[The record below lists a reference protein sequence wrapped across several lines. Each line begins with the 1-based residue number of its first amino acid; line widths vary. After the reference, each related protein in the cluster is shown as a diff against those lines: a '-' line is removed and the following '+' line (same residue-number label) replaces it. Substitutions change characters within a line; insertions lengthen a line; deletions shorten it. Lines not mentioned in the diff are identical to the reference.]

1 MTNNVKTSNYRR
13 ENSSLN
19 RNRIKNKTIIIYL
32 NNMKN
37 DKH

>member
-1 MTNNVKTSNYRR
+1 MTINVKTSNYRI
-13 ENSSLN
+13 EKNNSLN
-19 RNRIKNKTIIIYL
+19 KIKNKTIIIYL